1 LKVFEFLWVYLCV
14 FECIWVYLSVFEC
27 IREYL
32 CLCECMYILRYTYT
46 QIQSNTHI
54 TLTYT
59 VFECMWVLW
68 VYFSVKECFNSE
80 SMDFH
85 TFDDH
90 VETDPVC
97 VCEFMWV
104 YVSVCECKEYI
115 RVYLSVFKC
124 MWVYLGLC
132 KCIWV
137 YLSVL
142 VYLSVC

>member
-1 LKVFEFLWVYLCV
+1 
-14 FECIWVYLSVFEC
+14 
-27 IREYL
+27 
-32 CLCECMYILRYTYT
+32 
-46 QIQSNTHI
+46 
-54 TLTYT
+54 
-59 VFECMWVLW
+59 MWVLW

-104 YVSVCECKEYI
+104 YVSVCECKECI